1 MKAEKIDLILQSA
14 KNNNPIDLYDNSLRP
29 IIGYLKNDIKAVI
42 LYEDEV
48 ILTEIG
54 HEILNRNGWTRY
66 NEWLTEIKEIELI
79 KIKTDLTLA
88 EKTLKEFPRTN
99 FLAWGGFC
107 LGALL
112 LILRLIEWL
121 TQQY

>member
-1 MKAEKIDLILQSA
+1 MKAEKIDSILQNA
-14 KNNNPIDLYDNSLRP
+14 KKNNPIDLHDNSIRP
-29 IIGYLKNDIKAVI
+29 IIGYLRDDIKAVI
-42 LYEDEV
+42 LYGDDL

-54 HEILNRNGWTRY
+54 HEILNKNGWIKY
-66 NEWLTEIKEIELI
+66 NEWLTEIKKTEL
-79 KIKTDLTLA
+79 KKLKTDLTLA